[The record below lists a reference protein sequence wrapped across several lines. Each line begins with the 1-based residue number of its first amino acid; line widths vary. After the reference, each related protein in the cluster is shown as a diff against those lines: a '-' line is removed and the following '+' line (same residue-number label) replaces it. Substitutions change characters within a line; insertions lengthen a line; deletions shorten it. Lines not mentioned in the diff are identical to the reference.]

1 MSRFRLKTMISNKT
15 LFFYGSYPKAQ
26 DCGSAG
32 PVAGCAAPR
41 TMRGM
46 KAEPSKARTSAPAK
60 QTLAPDAPAPPDAS
74 INPRPR
80 RREKEQQARRQLLLA
95 AARRLLRKGGAQ
107 AVTLRAVADE
117 VGVST
122 TVVYG
127 FFSDKAA
134 LIAQAVDGDLKRF
147 ARHLRQALEQASSP
161 ADALQRVAQA
171 YVAFGLGHPQSYRL
185 MFMEPRPASRVEDS
199 SIEFGDPSEDAYALA
214 RALVESLLDGE
225 AVSAPDSTVEMA
237 AQMFWEMLHGI
248 TSLRI
253 SSGDDPWF
261 HRLPVAEHAARM
273 VRVFVA
279 GLLHDIGTAEQPSMP
294 LSQIP

>member
-1 MSRFRLKTMISNKT
+1 MDSLAVRGAGGSLRASTIDNMKTET
-15 LFFYGSYPKAQ
+15 AKAL
-26 DCGSAG
+26 
-32 PVAGCAAPR
+32 
-41 TMRGM
+41 
-46 KAEPSKARTSAPAK
+46 SAPLPKEAAE
-60 QTLAPDAPAPPDAS
+60 LGAPAPSGRGSAA
-74 INPRPR
+74 NPRLH

-127 FFSDKAA
+127 FFHDKAA

-147 ARHLRQALEQASSP
+147 ARHLQQAVSEASSP
-161 ADALQRVAQA
+161 ANALQRVAQA

-185 MFMEPRPASRVEDS
+185 MFMEPRPASAIEDS
-199 SIEFGDPSEDAYALA
+199 SIEFGNPSEDAYALA
-214 RALVESLLDGE
+214 RALVESLLAAE
-225 AVSAPDSTVEMA
+225 AEIADESTIEMA

-253 SSGDDPWF
+253 SSGGDPWF
-261 HRLPVAEHAARM
+261 HRLPVADHAARM

-279 GLLHDIGTAEQPSMP
+279 GLLQDVRTAK
-294 LSQIP
+294 